1 MNVIAQL
8 HDQYNLERKWG
19 SYSLIYPFIYS
30 QNSFEYLPEAK
41 HVSGDWGYNLEQEDK
56 VP

>member
-19 SYSLIYPFIYS
+19 SYSFIYPFIYS

-41 HVSGDWGYNLEQEDK
+41 HVSGDWGYNLEQEGK